1 MKTKELQRIG
11 HSLQLFAKFVYP
23 MYFAGFHRTRWPL
36 STSIK
41 YFATFAVLV
50 LQYARML
57 TNYKEYTI
65 R

>member
-1 MKTKELQRIG
+1 MIVPIAAITDEIVLMTS
-11 HSLQLFAKFVYP
+11 HF
-23 MYFAGFHRTRWPL
+23 L
-36 STSIK
+36 S
-41 YFATFAVLV
+41 FDEAFAVLV

>member
-1 MKTKELQRIG
+1 MKTKELQGGPFLTVFRQICVPYVLCRFSP
-11 HSLQLFAKFVYP
+11 HSMAP
-23 MYFAGFHRTRWPL
+23 